1 MPRKKHLPVDQER
14 LALLRSSR
22 VEPVPGRC
30 VQCGLCSYN
39 CPTGID
45 VRGFARRGLPI
56 DDARC
61 IKCGTCVARC
71 PRAVLQFGP
80 VHRAIA

>member
-1 MPRKKHLPVDQER
+1 VPRKKHLPVDQER
-14 LALLRSSR
+14 LTLLRSAR

-45 VRGFARRGLPI
+45 VRGFARRGRPI

-80 VHRAIA
+80 VPRAIA

>member
-14 LALLRSSR
+14 LALFRSAR
-22 VEPVPGRC
+22 VEPVAGRC

-39 CPTGID
+39 CPTGVD
-45 VRGFARRGLPI
+45 VRGYARRCLAI
-56 DDARC
+56 DDPRC

-71 PRAVLQFGP
+71 PRAVLCFGP
-80 VHRAIA
+80 IAGAIA